1 MAKFTPVDLQ
11 SGFASTAS
19 LNANFAQLET
29 LSEQWLSRDGT
40 TPNAMNSDFD
50 MNDNDIINANVVQAK
65 SFQVIDGTGS
75 IGDAIDVRYDH
86 DTSGMVAD
94 NVQTAI
100 DEVEGRVDTAETDI
114 NVNESDISTNEADIT
129 NLEGRVTANEQF
141 IDFLNE
147 QASVTGITPDIADLF
162 VLRRGDDGWSSY
174 HTANAPFIDLGLV
187 VFTGFFNE
195 NLGTNLM
202 DLTQGSSSIDLGSVV

>member
-40 TPNAMNSDFD
+40 TPNAMNSDLD
-50 MNDNDIINANVVQAK
+50 MNNNDILNAKVIQAQ
-65 SFQVIDGTGS
+65 SFQIISGTGT
-75 IGDAIDVRYDH
+75 IGAASDVTYDNT
-86 DTSGMVAD
+86 TSGLVAD

-114 NVNESDISTNEADIT
+114 NVNEADISTNQADIT
-129 NLEGRVTANEQF
+129 NLEGRVIANEQF

-147 QASVTGITPDIADLF
+147 QASVVGINTESADLF
-162 VLRRGDDGWSSY
+162 VLRKGDDSWSTY
-174 HTANAPFIDLGLV
+174 HTANAPLIDLGTV
-187 VFTGFFNE
+187 AFTGFFNE
-195 NLGTNLM
+195 NIGTNLM
-202 DLTQGSSSIDLGSVV
+202 DLSQGASSIDLGSVV